1 MLNLHCRT
9 CDQAFVAGPASF
21 ASLHHTTDGLIGYA
35 RCPTGHV
42 NVVNFHARVHP
53 VEAEASRVT
62 AA

>member
-1 MLNLHCRT
+1 MFNLHCRT
-9 CDQAFVAGPASF
+9 CDQAFVAGPSSF

-42 NVVNFHARVHP
+42 NVVNLHACAQP
-53 VEAEASRVT
+53 VGDDASRVT